1 MQFKLE
7 ISADN
12 VTFQKVDLFPEQQ
25 LEYDLDFY
33 DSLDIGKVKLPFYTN
48 LRIPLTVLNQSVDR
62 FNFNPL
68 TSDASTFPKQDY
80 YFKITIFG
88 SSSTVIIGVLNVKSF
103 EYNSSQSFIEVELK
117 DYLSKYLS
125 TIKDKTLGTIY
136 NAPYYQNRQTMSSFL
151 TNELGTLNTL
161 PDYTRAISFPY
172 IDFCNDVDGKFGYA
186 ARQFLEYGPSMT
198 RGGIAPVF
206 SVPKFFETLASYI
219 SSQSGGF
226 PLRADSKL
234 FEIGAYSTG
243 TGITGFNPEQLHF
256 ATPARLLAKA
266 DTNTRNFFLRQSPAW
281 AGTNESLESCT
292 DLNNQPKLIH
302 CDYFGNI
309 ETCGNYGSDGEN
321 QPLYDLAEWGAEKLM
336 DFYPYDDT
344 SGFDQDGIRGFFAPK
359 VSFNAALSFNS
370 GNASAT
376 LEGLKFEIPIV
387 QEDKMVYGI
396 NETAAASTMRWK
408 VFIGVYR
415 DGEQVKKIPLQ
426 SSLNGPD
433 ILLSVSNIESTSQG
447 FSNKTTHGGNQVTYD
462 FHICPKDE
470 YNHDG
475 ALLAPI
481 VGNTYKDTVDFE
493 PTDVYF
499 PTDEELMVDSGSQYS
514 VNYFLEPFDGELSL
528 DVVQQYG
535 LIGNG
540 FHYSTAPYLNNV
552 AYNVSDFR
560 KSITR
565 VNSYGQLNI
574 KFFANESVLPYRF
587 SDEVSIQ
594 DSVNESCTLT
604 VYEVLTA
611 VLKRFEC
618 GLFYEYDSV
627 NSTDVLRIDPLSLAR
642 FGGQDINQF
651 LDDLKSVKISNGGD
665 KIKTLEINNKSY
677 NSYFDDLNNDGITI
691 GSTVQEINPE
701 GIAELKI
708 DLKSSVYY
716 KSVCGEEIDNE
727 TFNSNFGAF
736 SARQLGF
743 TANLFT
749 ANKDVGLRF
758 AYLDKPL
765 YKTNLLTPIATL
777 SGLQGDDKMRT
788 ESQIVYGNQSLAI
801 ADIINGQ
808 YALNGRL
815 SNYNTAGWNLL
826 FEDEEGD
833 VQDAYTDIFAVSEKI
848 LQSEQP
854 RIEFNLVVPTA
865 ELASLDFFLQ
875 TFSATNFTPSQI
887 LVKSASGDV
896 YDDFAYLT
904 IEGILQ

>member
-103 EYNSSQSFIEVELK
+103 EYNSSQSFMEVELK

-125 TIKDKTLGTIY
+125 TIKDKALGTIY
-136 NAPYYQNRQTMSSFL
+136 SAPYYQNRQTMSSFL
-151 TNELGTLNTL
+151 TNELGTLDTL
-161 PDYTRAISFPY
+161 PDYTRPISFPY

-206 SVPKFFETLASYI
+206 SVPKFFETLATYI

-387 QEDKMVYGI
+387 QEDKMVLDI
-396 NETAAASTMRWK
+396 QEDDQASTMRWK
-408 VFIGVYR
+408 LYVGVYR
-415 DGEQVKKIPLQ
+415 DGEDVKKIALQ
-426 SSLNGPD
+426 DFQGNDL
-433 ILLSVSNIESTSQG
+433 LLSTSDIETTSQG
-447 FSNKTTHGGNQVTYD
+447 FSNKTSHSSGASYD
-462 FHICPKDE
+462 FHICPKEDG
-470 YNHDG
+470 NHEG
-475 ALLAPI
+475 ALLDNLYA
-481 VGNTYKDTVDFE
+481 NQYRDTINFLPVTAYL
-493 PTDVYF
+493 PTG
-499 PTDEELMVDSGSQYS
+499 EEIMIDSGSQYS
-514 VNYFLEPFDGELSL
+514 VNYFLEPFDGELILS
-528 DVVQQYG
+528 VVTGYVPHS
-535 LIGNG
+535 N
-540 FHYSTAPYLNNV
+540 HYDSDTYSFFVPFSPV
-552 AYNVSDFR
+552 DFR
-560 KSITR
+560 KAITR
-565 VNSYGQLNI
+565 IESYGQLNI
-574 KFFANESVLPYRF
+574 KFSANESVLPYRF

-594 DSVNESCTLT
+594 DSINESCTLT

-765 YKTNLLTPIATL
+765 YKTNILTPMVTL
-777 SGLQGDDKMRT
+777 AGLQEDDKMRT